1 MEARFFIVRPRG
13 VEDGPF
19 TEEEVLDLLDAGDL
33 SKHDWCRVDSEPQA
47 QPLGE
52 IFETIR
58 PTPAD
63 MIEETDGPTVG
74 ERENDSA
81 EEVIY
86 RAAPSLL
93 GYAGPLGVAAGT
105 LAAGYWAG
113 AFGVAWVIGAVII
126 AFLLIAR
133 VLIHRAARD
142 YIITTEQV
150 ESTCGLL
157 AREHRTLRLTELESI
172 RLVSHGLLSWFGVG
186 TVVFVPESDHA
197 PNVVFER
204 VARARR
210 VIALVREW
218 QIRGVN
224 P

>member
-1 MEARFFIVRPRG
+1 MEARFFIVRPGG

-58 PTPAD
+58 LTPAD
-63 MIEETDGPTVG
+63 MIEETGEPNVG

-93 GYAGPLGVAAGT
+93 GYAGPLSVAAGT
-105 LAAGYWAG
+105 LTAGYWAG
-113 AFGVAWVIGAVII
+113 AFGVAWVVGAVVI

-133 VLIHRAARD
+133 VLVHRAAREFVV
-142 YIITTEQV
+142 TTERV

-157 AREHRTLRLTELESI
+157 AREHRTLRLAELGSI
-172 RLVSHGLLSWFGVG
+172 RLLSHGLLSWLGIG
-186 TVVFVPESDHA
+186 TVVFAAESDDA
-197 PNVVFER
+197 PSVVFER